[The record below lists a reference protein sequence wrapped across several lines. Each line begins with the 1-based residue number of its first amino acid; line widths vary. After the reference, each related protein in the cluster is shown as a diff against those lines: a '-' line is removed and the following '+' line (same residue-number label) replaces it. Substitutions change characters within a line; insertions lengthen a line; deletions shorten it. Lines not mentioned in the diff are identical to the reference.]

1 MGKRLSG
8 SQAMKKAVKKSSKE
22 RKAWVLAHP
31 PAVNVARYDQKAI
44 KTILIVGDGDFSF
57 ALGLVQHRGSGAGV
71 TATSFDS
78 AVAQSKKY
86 AGVQARVAS
95 LKEAGCAVEF
105 GVDARALSKLTEKLE
120 TKKFDRIVFNFPHS
134 GEQRVHV
141 NRALMSDF
149 FESAK
154 TKVTPVEGAIH
165 VALRWIPPYSLW
177 GVESLAK
184 EQGLKLFAF
193 RDFDQSLFPGY
204 KHQTTLGDGARTHP
218 QLQGEDGKECKSL
231 SFVADETASADATDS
246 GADSEAADAEA
257 EVALSPAAPT
267 PKRRKKAT
275 PTRAPGEM
283 PTSQKRKTTTPA
295 LEGRN
300 HSQRRNDR
308 KKAKRNS
315 DKAPDMVAP
324 LFAEHSLT

>member
-120 TKKFDRIVFNFPHS
+120 TKKFDRIVFNFPFVRASLKQTWRAREGHCV
-134 GEQRVHV
+134 RV
-141 NRALMSDF
+141 N
-149 FESAK
+149 
-154 TKVTPVEGAIH
+154 
-165 VALRWIPPYSLW
+165 
-177 GVESLAK
+177 
-184 EQGLKLFAF
+184 
-193 RDFDQSLFPGY
+193 
-204 KHQTTLGDGARTHP
+204 
-218 QLQGEDGKECKSL
+218 
-231 SFVADETASADATDS
+231 
-246 GADSEAADAEA
+246 DSEIVFGHRHRGQSA
-257 EVALSPAAPT
+257 
-267 PKRRKKAT
+267 
-275 PTRAPGEM
+275 
-283 PTSQKRKTTTPA
+283 SQ
-295 LEGRN
+295 
-300 HSQRRNDR
+300 
-308 KKAKRNS
+308 
-315 DKAPDMVAP
+315 
-324 LFAEHSLT
+324 